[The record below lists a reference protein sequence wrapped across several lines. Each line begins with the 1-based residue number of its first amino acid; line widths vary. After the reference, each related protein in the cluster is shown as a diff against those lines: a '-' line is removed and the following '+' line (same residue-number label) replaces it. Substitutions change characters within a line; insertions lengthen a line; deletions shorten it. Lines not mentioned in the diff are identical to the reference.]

1 MKTNILQKTIL
12 GIGCISAIGFTACV
26 DDSYDLNNVDMTVTV
41 GGNLTLP
48 ASNTDVITLKKI
60 FDLDDNSIIQADENG
75 NYSLIKSGNPTHT
88 TVQVSPVNIDGS
100 DIQIEKADCRLNFPY
115 EPSVAGAMATEQ
127 PFHEVTSFNISKND
141 VTADLVQLNNAYF
154 TMDSQLLLSLTDDTN
169 VEELVIRKGFQMI
182 FPEYMTLA
190 TTDTDICE
198 IRDSHILTFTT
209 DVPVSR
215 TSGQS
220 FDLRIAYMD
229 FSGHPDQ
236 GLVSPGN
243 FSISDQITVDGEAT
257 ISTASFD
264 GGNSVSLSLVSGIEI
279 RNISLTQVNA
289 VVNPQV
295 SLSIDP
301 ITIDN
306 LPDFLQDDEVRI
318 HMTDPRILFKVT
330 NESPADIN
338 FMGTMTGI
346 KNGTAISTVSLGS
359 DTDNSGR
366 ILIPAHATDYV
377 ICIHQ
382 SADATGIQADSYVT
396 VPNLNDIIEQIPD
409 EIRIEDITATAIQQP
424 VDIEIGKDFQVD
436 SRYEFNAPLQF
447 NEGSRIIYRDTMD
460 GWAGDIE
467 KLDMSQAEITLEA
480 LNKIPLDMT
489 MTVEAI
495 DKQGQPLTDVTA
507 EVTGTIAA
515 GNGDSETSSA
525 LTIRLKSENGGLKK
539 LDGLSY
545 RVEAAASSAA
555 QGITLNE
562 NQTLQL
568 TNIVLKVTD
577 GITIDM
583 N

>member
-1 MKTNILQKTIL
+1 
-12 GIGCISAIGFTACV
+12 
-26 DDSYDLNNVDMTVTV
+26 
-41 GGNLTLP
+41 
-48 ASNTDVITLKKI
+48 
-60 FDLDDNSIIQADENG
+60 
-75 NYSLIKSGNPTHT
+75 
-88 TVQVSPVNIDGS
+88 
-100 DIQIEKADCRLNFPY
+100 
-115 EPSVAGAMATEQ
+115 MATEQ

-215 TSGQS
+215 TSGKS

-436 SRYEFNAPLQF
+436 SHYEFNAPLQF

-480 LNKIPLDMT
+480 LNKIPLDMK